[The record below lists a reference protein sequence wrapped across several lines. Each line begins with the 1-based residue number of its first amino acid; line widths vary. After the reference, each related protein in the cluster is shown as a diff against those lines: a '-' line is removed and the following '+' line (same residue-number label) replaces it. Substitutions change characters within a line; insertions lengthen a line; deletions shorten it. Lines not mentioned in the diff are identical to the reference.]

1 MATLDARSDC
11 CPGEVSYTIEQLWMK
26 FYRSQI
32 SNIDRFF
39 SIWFFYIVKSS

>member
-1 MATLDARSDC
+1 MATVDARSDR
-11 CPGEVSYTIEQLWMK
+11 CPAEVSYRTELLWMK

-39 SIWFFYIVKSS
+39 YIVKFN